1 MLKKLNVT
9 LNILTIVA
17 VIGFGISVI
26 YAIDSIEEKKD
37 RFYQVQFKGQKHW
50 TRDVMVS
57 DDGMVQFIDEES
69 KRNYKVKSD
78 YIIVEP
84 KSK

>member
-26 YAIDSIEEKKD
+26 YAIDSIEEKKE
-37 RFYQVQFKGQKHW
+37 RLYQVQFKGQKHW